1 MRVKKLL
8 DSIGR
13 DVDTVSP
20 DETVY
25 DALALMAK
33 KEIGA
38 LVVLENEKLVGII
51 SERDYARKVIL
62 KGKSSKD
69 PSATY
74 GHPRNTSSQP
84 SHGRRSQRP
93 RGAQRRRGLSVF
105 AHRRHH
111 AHRTLRLRLVPRNR
125 RTG

>member
-1 MRVKKLL
+1 MRVNKLL

-38 LVVLENEKLVGII
+38 LVWSKRKRWWGFFPSVITP
-51 SERDYARKVIL
+51 AR
-62 KGKSSKD
+62 
-69 PSATY
+69 
-74 GHPRNTSSQP
+74 
-84 SHGRRSQRP
+84 
-93 RGAQRRRGLSVF
+93 
-105 AHRRHH
+105 
-111 AHRTLRLRLVPRNR
+111 
-125 RTG
+125 